1 MIITCGIYL
10 FNNNGK
16 LLIGH
21 PTNHKPNIWT
31 IPKGRVDEGETDHF
45 MVAKRE
51 LFEEANINLEDFT
64 HKFIEDVVEF
74 DLIRY
79 KATNKYLKG
88 FVVKVNHSF
97 EDHDIRCD
105 SMVYRDGVAVFP
117 EIDGFR
123 WVTIEEAREVLHES
137 QIINL
142 SNL

>member
-31 IPKGRVDEGETDHF
+31 IPKGRVDEGESDHF

-51 LFEEANINLEDFT
+51 IFEEANINLENFT
-64 HKFIEDVVEF
+64 SKFIGNIIEF

-79 KATNKYLKG
+79 KATNKY
-88 FVVKVNHSF
+88 
-97 EDHDIRCD
+97 
-105 SMVYRDGVAVFP
+105 
-117 EIDGFR
+117 
-123 WVTIEEAREVLHES
+123 
-137 QIINL
+137 
-142 SNL
+142 